1 MSETSDMIRDM
12 FGKGDDVRDAGLM
25 TPENIVR
32 YDDIM
37 YGSDSKWQVLDVYR
51 PKNAADQR
59 LPVIVSV
66 HGGAWVYGD
75 KERYQYYCMY
85 LAQKGFA
92 VVNFTYHL
100 APEFQFPVPLE
111 DTNMVFGWV
120 MEHAEEFFMD
130 TDNVFAVGDS
140 AGAHILSLYAAVCT
154 NPDYAGKYEF
164 KVPENLKLNA
174 IVLNCGVYYMD
185 YDFTGENSD
194 LTEKL
199 MQDFL
204 PGQGTEEELYKI
216 STVNFITKEYPPVYF
231 MTAIDDFL
239 KDQAPILQNKLMEK
253 EINFVFRFF
262 GSGAVRLS
270 HVFHLN
276 MRSEEAEICNN
287 EEIRFLED
295 YRSEK
300 V

>member
-1 MSETSDMIRDM
+1 
-12 FGKGDDVRDAGLM
+12 
-25 TPENIVR
+25 
-32 YDDIM
+32 
-37 YGSDSKWQVLDVYR
+37 
-51 PKNAADQR
+51 
-59 LPVIVSV
+59 
-66 HGGAWVYGD
+66 
-75 KERYQYYCMY
+75 
-85 LAQKGFA
+85 
-92 VVNFTYHL
+92 
-100 APEFQFPVPLE
+100 
-111 DTNMVFGWV
+111 
-120 MEHAEEFFMD
+120 MD

-154 NPDYAGKYEF
+154 NPDYAGRYEF

-174 IVLNCGVYYMD
+174 IVLNCGVYYMN

-204 PGQGTEEELYKI
+204 PGQGTAEELHKI
-216 STVNFITKEYPPVYF
+216 STVNFITKAYPPVYF

-262 GSGAVRLS
+262 GDGAVRLS

-295 YRSEK
+295 HRREK